1 MITYAPV
8 EFPAEPPGDVPL
20 SFFEV
25 SLDVDG
31 VGVSTLTN
39 PAALELPVDPLVV
52 PASQIAR
59 LYEWVAASRSDR
71 DSDRD
76 SGVSTTETIAATVH
90 TLSAGQWSVVPAQ
103 SYDPAAGLVTA
114 PIQRLGTYALVAM
127 PAYQWWFPLVTLE

>member
-76 SGVSTTETIAATVH
+76 SDSG
-90 TLSAGQWSVVPAQ
+90 
-103 SYDPAAGLVTA
+103 
-114 PIQRLGTYALVAM
+114 
-127 PAYQWWFPLVTLE
+127 